1 MKPLP
6 LTLLAVAAL
15 ATPAVLSA
23 ATFEGTVRM
32 KITGPRNGAHELTQ
46 HIKDGLVRSDVEMGG
61 RTMSMIMDTQ
71 KHEMTILMPQQRM
84 YMVHELPTPGAQPEH
99 NHQPPDDATLEK
111 TGETEKI
118 LGYTCTKY
126 VVKEPRQ
133 NTTTDLWLT
142 DELGNFTGLGS
153 GPGPMSMGRRAGPPR
168 AAWEKALAGKDAFP
182 LRVVTHDANGE
193 EKFRLEATEV
203 KRESQPDSLFTP
215 PADFRK
221 FDMGAMMQ
229 GMGGMPRDNN

>member
-1 MKPLP
+1 MKAFP

-23 ATFEGTVRM
+23 ANFEGTVRM
-32 KITGPRNGAHELTQ
+32 KITGPRGGTHELTQ
-46 HIKDGLVRSDVEMGG
+46 HLKDGLVRSDVEMGD
-61 RTMSMIMDTQ
+61 RTLSMILDTK
-71 KHEMTILMPQQRM
+71 KHEMTVLMPQQQM
-84 YMVHELPTPGAQPEH
+84 YMVHAMPGTAAPADHKAAPSDE
-99 NHQPPDDATLEK
+99 TLEK

-126 VVKEPRQ
+126 VVKDPHQ
-133 NTTTDLWLT
+133 NTTTDIWLT
-142 DELGNFTGLGS
+142 DQLGNFMGLGS
-153 GPGPMSMGRRAGPPR
+153 GPGPMGMGRRAGPPR
-168 AAWEKALAGKDAFP
+168 AAWETALAGKDAFP

-229 GMGGMPRDNN
+229 GMGGMHHDDN

>member
-6 LTLLAVAAL
+6 LALVALAAL
-15 ATPAVLSA
+15 AAPAVLSA
-23 ATFEGTVRM
+23 ANFEGTVRM
-32 KITGPRNGAHELTQ
+32 KITGPRGSHELAQ
-46 HIKDGLVRSDVEMGG
+46 HIKNGLVRSDVEMGTH
-61 RTMSMIMDTQ
+61 TMSMIMDPKKQ
-71 KHEMTILMPQQRM
+71 EMTILMPQQHM
-84 YMVHELPTPGAQPEH
+84 YMVHALPNATAADDQKSS
-99 NHQPPDDATLEK
+99 PPDDATLEK

-133 NTTTDLWLT
+133 NATTDIWLT
-142 DELGNFTGLGS
+142 DELGNFVGLGS
-153 GPGPMSMGRRAGPPR
+153 GPGPMGMGRRAGPPR

-182 LRVVTHDANGE
+182 LRVVTHGTDGD

-203 KRESQPDSLFTP
+203 KREPQPDSLFTP

-229 GMGGMPRDNN
+229 GMGGMPRDSN